1 MCNILSQKCYF
12 LLKMNENDEWGK
24 PLFLLRGVCY
34 NADVDKKPVSNY
46 LSKLR

>member
-1 MCNILSQKCYF
+1 
-12 LLKMNENDEWGK
+12 MNDNDEWGK
-24 PLFLLRGVCY
+24 PLFLLGGVCY